1 MGQTLFEPPNVA
13 GWELGA
19 AWFST
24 SAMLARM
31 NFASTLAANQRFNLA
46 RSAMSFRAA
55 PEALLDFFM
64 FERLSPAQFDRQ
76 PYNEL
81 LTYLTTGEPW
91 TGSDAQVGTKTVGL
105 VRLIVGAAEYQ
116 FV

>member
-1 MGQTLFEPPNVA
+1 
-13 GWELGA
+13 
-19 AWFST
+19 
-24 SAMLARM
+24 
-31 NFASTLAANQRFNLA
+31 
-46 RSAMSFRAA
+46 
-55 PEALLDFFM
+55 M

-81 LTYLTTGEPW
+81 LTYLNAGEPW
-91 TGSDAQVGTKTVGL
+91 TGSDLQVNTKTVGL